1 MIVEGIPLPKFV
13 ERRVSSRWLAAFG
26 LGFLTVFYIVPILFL
41 YWNSLNFGDGGLF
54 NNYVRAFSDI
64 YLVAL
69 ARSFYYGVLTTVVTL
84 ALGYVLAYYIA
95 FRSKREKLLLGLVV
109 LPLWI
114 AYVIRYLG
122 IQLLLFPSSPLV
134 QLIGTDFGILFSTRG
149 VILGLT
155 TVFLPFAILPIY
167 HALKSIDE
175 DLVDASRVLGAT
187 QLRTVRSVI
196 LPLSLSGVVAGGI
209 IVFILAT
216 GSFLAPAMLG
226 GPNDTMIANVIEQS
240 YSQTFDLGLASSLA
254 VIYTTILLV
263 LLMVF
268 NSYVNLGEV
277 LGEL

>member
-1 MIVEGIPLPKFV
+1 MIVEGIPVPKVV
-13 ERRVSSRWLAAFG
+13 ERYASARSLVGVGLA
-26 LGFLTVFYIVPILFL
+26 FLSVFYIVPILFL
-41 YWNSLNFGDGGLF
+41 YWNSLNFGSGGLF
-54 NNYVRAFSDI
+54 VHYEQALSDV
-64 YLVAL
+64 YLVTL
-69 ARSFYYGVLTTVVTL
+69 ARSFYYGVLTTAVTL
-84 ALGYVLAYYIA
+84 SLGYVLAYYIA
-95 FRSKREKLLLGLVV
+95 FRASREKLLLGLVV

-122 IQLLLFPSSPLV
+122 IQLFLFPSSPFV
-134 QLIGTDFGILFSTRG
+134 QLVGTDFGILFATEG
-149 VILGLT
+149 VIIGLT
-155 TVFLPFAILPIY
+155 SVFLPFAILPIY
-167 HALKSIDE
+167 HALTSIDE
-175 DLVDASRVLGAT
+175 ELVHASRVLGAG
-187 QLRTVRSVI
+187 QLRTIRSVVF
-196 LPLSLSGVVAGGI
+196 PLSLSGVIAGGI

-263 LLMVF
+263 LLTVF